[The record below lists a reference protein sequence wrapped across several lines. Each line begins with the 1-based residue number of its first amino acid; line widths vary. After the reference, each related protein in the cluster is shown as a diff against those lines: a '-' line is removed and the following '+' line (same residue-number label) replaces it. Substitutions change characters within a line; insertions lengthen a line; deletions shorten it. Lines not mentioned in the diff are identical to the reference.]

1 MLAPL
6 FTGSNWYFRKCASNI
21 YGMTKPKPPEL
32 LLKRGPKPKGN
43 LSVKYR
49 LSVAMVARVRELAK
63 RAGLSPSGWLERLLR
78 SLD

>member
-1 MLAPL
+1 
-6 FTGSNWYFRKCASNI
+6 
-21 YGMTKPKPPEL
+21 MTKPKPPEL

-49 LSVAMVARVRELAK
+49 LSVEMVARVRELAR